1 MKDNF
6 TNPAQAARFSTKIKG
21 LVFAIFISMAF
32 FFPAN
37 TFSQIWEPE
46 GLSMPGAWNSWV
58 NPPANNLALASST
71 QVANGRV
78 IKITGGITRWQ
89 TIFSVAASGA
99 DLVGGTYDWL
109 FTSGPVANPFQNKWA
124 SVGVSMN
131 TLQSYTFQ
139 GPTDNNITLVNN
151 KWYTM
156 VWEDAGYNS
165 SRAIFMQT
173 SAEPVIIT
181 SVSTPAGSVFPNQAV
196 QIAITTNLPKSPE
209 EIIYIHY
216 TATNWN
222 TSSVLAATMSGNSG
236 TVTIPGQNEGV
247 NVQYYAMS
255 STVAGISADY
265 DLYTIRLNNNSGLN
279 YNYTVE
285 GVFIPEIGFANLQWP
300 GSGSIQPGAEFNV
313 YGQAWID
320 GLTGGNNVA
329 PGLQAWIGYSTSNT
343 NPNTWTNWLVAPY
356 LGPAGNNDEFIVNL
370 GQSLTTEGIYYYAYR
385 YKYLDQNYVFGGY
398 STSGGGFWDGTVNVS
413 GVLTVSSTV
422 PDPEITYANLHW
434 PPTASIPI
442 GGSVDVYAQVEA
454 TGVNL
459 TGSGYEGL
467 VVWIGYS
474 NENTNPA
481 TWTNWNS
488 TTYNGISGFTNKPEY
503 LGQLGSG
510 ITQGGTY
517 YYASRFQLAGQGFI
531 YGGYSVDGGG
541 FWNGTSNISG
551 VLTVEGTPPDPVI
564 GWANLQWPP
573 SGTIE
578 PGQEYI
584 VFSQAWIENITGQP
598 SPAPGLQAWVG
609 YNTENT
615 NPDTWTNWIE
625 ATHNGAAG
633 NNDEF
638 VADLGAA
645 IDVEGTY
652 FYASRFKLD
661 EQDYV
666 YGGFSDGGGGF
677 WNGTNYVS
685 GYLVVVNEIVYY
697 PVNFTVTEATGLWDN
712 IKLKGEM
719 TNWEPV
725 DMEQTGNIWS
735 VTLDILPGI
744 YEWGLIEDDGSPEGI
759 WLIEGENLEVMI
771 DANGNITGDTT
782 YIITYTSVEEL
793 LNAIVIY
800 PNPARDELVISF
812 PHTKSQA
819 LLRLFEPSGKLI
831 MQKPFDVGPH
841 RLNISNLLPGVYFLK
856 LEVEGKTIVKKI
868 VKQE

>member
-6 TNPAQAARFSTKIKG
+6 TNPARVSISLRNSNGFIVKF
-21 LVFAIFISMAF
+21 LISMAF
-32 FFPAN
+32 LFPAMA
-37 TFSQIWEPE
+37 FSQIWEPE
-46 GLSMPGAWNSWV
+46 GLNMPGAWNSWT
-58 NPPANNLALASST
+58 NPPVNNLALASST

-78 IKITGGITRWQ
+78 IKITDGIVRWQ
-89 TIFSVAASGA
+89 TIFSVASSGA

-109 FTSGPVANPFQNKWA
+109 FTSGPEATPFQNKWA
-124 SVGVSMN
+124 SVVVSMN

-139 GPTDNNITLVNN
+139 GASDNNITLVDNN
-151 KWYTM
+151 WYTV
-156 VWEDAGYNS
+156 VWEDAGYNN

-173 SAEPVIIT
+173 SAEPVEIN
-181 SVSTPAGSVFPNQAV
+181 SVSTPAGSVVPNQAV
-196 QIAITTNLPKSPE
+196 QITVTTNLPKSPE

-247 NVQYYAMS
+247 TVQYYAMS

-265 DLYTIRLNNNSGLN
+265 DLYTIRLNNNGGLN
-279 YNYTVE
+279 YSYIVE
-285 GVFIPEIGFANLQWP
+285 GIFIPEIGFANLQWP

-320 GLTGGNNVA
+320 GLSGGSSVV

-343 NPNTWTNWLVAPY
+343 NPNTWSNWLTASY
-356 LGPAGNNDEFIVNL
+356 LGPAGNNDEFIANL
-370 GQSLTTEGIYYYAYR
+370 GQSLTTEGVYYYAYR
-385 YKYLDQNYVFGGY
+385 FKYLDQNYVYGGY
-398 STSGGGFWDGTVNVS
+398 SASGGGFWDGTVNVS
-413 GVLTVSSTV
+413 GELTVSTTV

-442 GGSVDVYAQVEA
+442 AGSVDVYAQVEA

-467 VVWIGYS
+467 TVWIGYS
-474 NENTNPA
+474 DQNTNPD

-517 YYASRFQLAGQGFI
+517 YYASRFQLAGQSYI

-541 FWNGTSNISG
+541 FWNGTDNISG

-584 VFSQAWIENITGQP
+584 VFSQAWIENVTGQP
-598 SPAPGLQAWVG
+598 NPAPGLQAWVG

-625 ATHNGAAG
+625 ATYNAPAS

-645 IDVEGTY
+645 IDVEDTY
-652 FYASRFKLD
+652 FYASRFQLD
-661 EQDYV
+661 DQDYV

-677 WNGTNYVS
+677 WNGVNYVS

-697 PVNFTVTEATGLWDN
+697 PVTFTVTESTGLWNN
-712 IKLKGEM
+712 IKFKGEM
-719 TNWEPV
+719 TNWEAV
-725 DMEQTGNIWS
+725 DMEQNGNIWT

-744 YEWGLIEDDGSPEGI
+744 YEWGLIEDDGTPEGI
-759 WLIEGENLEVMI
+759 WLIVGENLEVMI
-771 DANGNITGDTT
+771 DAEGNITGDTT

-800 PNPARDELVISF
+800 PNPATDELVISF
-812 PHTKSQA
+812 PNKNSYA

-831 MQKPFDVGPH
+831 MQKTFDEGLH
-841 RLNISNLLPGVYFLK
+841 RVNISNLVPGVYILK
-856 LEVEGKTIVKKI
+856 MKVEGKTIVKKI
-868 VKQE
+868 VKQF